1 MIDAIPELIKIF
13 AAGGIELLPESAED
27 SDAHFP
33 CVTYSE
39 LENTD
44 DRLGDSMGYSSI
56 AFSFEVWS
64 YSFSELTDM
73 AMRIDGI
80 MKKCRFERFMSEV
93 QTVDGLH
100 RKILRYRKIL
110 KESYSN

>member
-13 AAGGIELLPESAED
+13 ADSGIELLPESAED
-27 SDAHFP
+27 SDVHFP

-44 DRLGDSMGYSSI
+44 DRLGDNMGYSSI

-64 YSFSELTDM
+64 YSFSELTGI
-73 AMRIDGI
+73 ARHIDSI
-80 MKKCRFERFMSEV
+80 MKKYKFMRFMSEV
-93 QTVDGLH
+93 QTADGLH